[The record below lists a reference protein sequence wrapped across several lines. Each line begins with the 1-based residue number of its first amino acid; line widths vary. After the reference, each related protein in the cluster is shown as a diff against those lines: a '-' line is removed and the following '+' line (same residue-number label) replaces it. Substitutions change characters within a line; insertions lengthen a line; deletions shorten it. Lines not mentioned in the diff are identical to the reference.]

1 MKKVVLIVI
10 MLSLTTIVAYGD
22 NYDDLE
28 KLKQDKRK
36 LAIEMHNKRVELIKK
51 IPALKTLQKKIV
63 ALHRELAIRIDN
75 NSEMRKLISKEREI
89 KTKINIIENE

>member
-10 MLSLTTIVAYGD
+10 MLSLTAIVAYSD
-22 NYDDLE
+22 TYDDLE
-28 KLKQDKRK
+28 KLKQEKRK
-36 LAIEMHNKRVELIKK
+36 LALDMHNKRVELIKK

-75 NSEMRKLISKEREI
+75 NSEMRKLISKEKEI
-89 KTKINIIENE
+89 TTKINIIENE